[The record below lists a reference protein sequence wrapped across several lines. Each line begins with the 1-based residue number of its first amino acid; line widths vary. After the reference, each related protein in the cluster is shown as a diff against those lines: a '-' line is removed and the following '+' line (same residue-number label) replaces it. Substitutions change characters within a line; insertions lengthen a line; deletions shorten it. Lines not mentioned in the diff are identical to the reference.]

1 MGAVAPSGRSLGR
14 LIATGVAAG
23 AKVLELGAGT
33 GTLTEALL
41 ANGVDPGDLYIVE
54 RDAELANVLRQRFPR
69 CHVFAMDALAI
80 DRELPS
86 GLVFD
91 YVISGL
97 PLLLFTPE
105 QRFELLGKILA
116 LLRPGGRYQ
125 QFTYGG
131 RCPIDRESRER
142 LQVDARLLGIAA
154 LNLPP
159 AFVYRLTRAA
169 ERA

>member
-1 MGAVAPSGRSLGR
+1 MGAVAPSGRALGR
-14 LIATGVAAG
+14 LIASGVAAG

-41 ANGVDPGDLYIVE
+41 ANGVDPADLYIVE
-54 RDAELANVLRQRFPR
+54 RDAELVNVLRQRFPQ

-80 DRELPS
+80 DRELPP
-86 GLVFD
+86 GVAFD
-91 YVISGL
+91 FVISGL

-105 QRFELLGKILA
+105 QRFELLDKVLK

-131 RCPIDRESRER
+131 RCPIDRATRER
-142 LQVDARLLGIAA
+142 LRVDARLLGIAA

-169 ERA
+169 QGA